1 MVKIW
6 FAIIQIQRTTWHLA
20 FFSGCE
26 PLDAKVMWGLPLAGR
41 KLPLGKLI
49 RFPTD
54 YVRYDRTSTFVSD
67 QPCGP
72 EGKLVYDF
80 EAFELDENGQ
90 LIFTRALGSQ
100 KVASKAFCLDLVSG
114 SFMAALFCQPNN
126 VTEISLRTQ
135 TLLLPN
141 SAQKIQIHSITLY
154 LVSHLLCFLSFVS
167 AAVNKIWIWWS

>member
-1 MVKIW
+1 
-6 FAIIQIQRTTWHLA
+6 
-20 FFSGCE
+20 
-26 PLDAKVMWGLPLAGR
+26 MWGLPLAGR
-41 KLPLGKLI
+41 RLPLGKLI

-54 YVRYDRTSTFVSD
+54 YVRYDRTSTFVSE

-141 SAQKIQIHSITLY
+141 SAQKTQIHSTITIY

-167 AAVNKIWIWWS
+167 AAFNKIWI